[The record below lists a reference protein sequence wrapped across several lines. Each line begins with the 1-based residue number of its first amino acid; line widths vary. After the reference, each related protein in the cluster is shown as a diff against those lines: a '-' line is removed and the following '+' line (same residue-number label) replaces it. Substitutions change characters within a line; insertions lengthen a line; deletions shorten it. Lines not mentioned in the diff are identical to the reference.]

1 MEEKMMELT
10 YERIN
15 GEYLSWALE
24 NGENRDKNDLR
35 FGQYLYTK
43 YDMSQFKTD
52 VFYFEDYERVYSEIL
67 KELYEQ
73 ADK

>member
-1 MEEKMMELT
+1 MELT

-35 FGQYLYTK
+35 FGQYLHTK

-52 VFYFEDYERVYSEIL
+52 VFYFEDYEEVYSEIL